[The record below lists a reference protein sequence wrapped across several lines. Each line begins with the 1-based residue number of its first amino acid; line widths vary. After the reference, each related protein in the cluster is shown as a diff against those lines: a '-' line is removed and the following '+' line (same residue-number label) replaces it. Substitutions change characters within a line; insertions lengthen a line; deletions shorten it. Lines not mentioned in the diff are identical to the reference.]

1 MSDSRKA
8 AVVGALHALQERLTA
23 AHLAGITRDGGTLV
37 HDFNGLLQQALEH
50 FPNADTLRLI
60 EPLHADAGMPV
71 LAVRLVMMRRTL
83 EASLVE
89 GAPAPSQL
97 VANLEAAQRRRSIAE
112 RRRWQRRDVEWPVQ
126 FLVGDGASVAAH
138 AVDASRHGL
147 RLVLDGPIPP
157 GLLTHGQKCGVEVHL
172 GGHSARFFR
181 FAEVCHVDARGIGL
195 TIPEALPAGLVPSGD
210 QVAALPPPHRPDR
223 ADRVMRGLR
232 SLFVAL
238 RGW

>member
-1 MSDSRKA
+1 MSETRKA
-8 AVVGALHALQERLTA
+8 AVVDALHALQERLTA
-23 AHLAGITRDGGTLV
+23 AHLAGMTRDGGTLV
-37 HDFNGLLQQALEH
+37 HDFNTLLGQAIEH

-83 EASLVE
+83 EASLAE
-89 GAPAPSQL
+89 SAPTPSAL
-97 VANLEAAQRRRSIAE
+97 AADLAQRRRSAAE
-112 RRRWQRRDVEWPVQ
+112 RRRWQRRDVEWPVH

-147 RLVLDGPIPP
+147 RLVLDGHVSPT
-157 GLLTHGQKCGVEVHL
+157 LLTHGQKCGVEVHL

-181 FAEVCHVDARGIGL
+181 FAEVCHVDERGIGL
-195 TIPEALPAGLVPSGD
+195 TIPEALPPGLVP
-210 QVAALPPPHRPDR
+210 AASEAPARPRPARSDR
-223 ADRVMRGLR
+223 ADRLMRGLR